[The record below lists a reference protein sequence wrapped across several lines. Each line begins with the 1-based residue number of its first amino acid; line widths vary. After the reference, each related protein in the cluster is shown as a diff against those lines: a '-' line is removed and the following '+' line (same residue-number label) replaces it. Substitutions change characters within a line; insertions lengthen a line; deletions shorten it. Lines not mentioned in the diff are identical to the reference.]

1 MAKSLHDRFVELDK
15 RITALRA
22 TAYPVTP
29 EDHGIS
35 ELLDDLFGR
44 HDRLRDY
51 FSAQPPRSP
60 LDVEQE
66 LKAMEQTYDKASKRL
81 PPG

>member
-15 RITALRA
+15 RIAALRA
-22 TAYPVTP
+22 TAHPVTP

-44 HDRLRDY
+44 QDRLRDY
-51 FSAQPPRSP
+51 FGAQAPRRP

-66 LKAMEQTYDKASKRL
+66 LKAMEQAYDKASKRL